1 MSNSILIKSFLPFST
16 IKNILIHNKLILP
29 VISHI
34 LIEECVQ
41 SLLIGQLFIKV
52 TTITHINVSH
62 KFVHTTKVY
71 KIKNVTS

>member
-1 MSNSILIKSFLPFST
+1 MLNSILIKSFLPFST

-41 SLLIGQLFIKV
+41 SLLNG
-52 TTITHINVSH
+52 IN
-62 KFVHTTKVY
+62 
-71 KIKNVTS
+71 